1 MKSFVL
7 SRLVLCVCLL
17 PLSAGAQLVPSPT
30 ASPPDPPTASPS
42 EPPAESPPEPPAES
56 PSEPV
61 VDGFTL
67 DLLRGEHSRDSNST
81 QISARWSGTQL
92 EYTGPH
98 PPCSRHRCA
107 RSALTI
113 ELSSEQVATLQSTLT
128 TSELL
133 TSFEEVKETNGTGWY
148 VDARLTIRRG
158 EAEVQLSIA
167 GMKQFLGGGEPNLSE
182 EARKRLDALEMLMV
196 RLRIIAEPHFPK
208 PGPQAP

>member
-30 ASPPDPPTASPS
+30 ASPP
-42 EPPAESPPEPPAES
+42 EPPAES

-67 DLLRGEHSRDSNST
+67 DLLRGEHSRESNST

-113 ELSSEQVATLQSTLT
+113 ELSSEQVATLQSTL
-128 TSELL
+128 SAPELL
-133 TSFEEVKETNGTGWY
+133 TSFEEAKDTNG
-148 VDARLTIRRG
+148 AAPRRWD
-158 EAEVQLSIA
+158 EA
-167 GMKQFLGGGEPNLSE
+167 FTWGGES
-182 EARKRLDALEMLMV
+182 
-196 RLRIIAEPHFPK
+196 RI
-208 PGPQAP
+208 